1 MNELMMSEKA
11 RMSICKSWYEELQ
24 SQNADLV
31 VQLANA
37 ESKCRIWRREFG
49 AEIRQSFF
57 MHSDETGFEIH
68 KARMQPLHLPK
79 T

>member
-24 SQNADLV
+24 SQNADPCST
-31 VQLANA
+31 ARNA
-37 ESKCRIWRREFG
+37 ESKWWIWRREFG

-57 MHSDETGFEIH
+57 MYSDETGFEIH
-68 KARMQPLHLPK
+68 KARMKPLHLPK